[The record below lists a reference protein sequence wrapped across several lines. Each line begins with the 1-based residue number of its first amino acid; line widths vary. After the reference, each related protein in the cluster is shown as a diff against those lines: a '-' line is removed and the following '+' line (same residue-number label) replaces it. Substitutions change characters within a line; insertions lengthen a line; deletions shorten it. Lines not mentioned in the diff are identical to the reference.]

1 MSNVERVRIAPSPTG
16 HLHVGTARTA
26 LYNYL
31 FARRYDGRF
40 IFRLEDTDE
49 VRSQEAYTEDIIKG
63 LQWLGLSWDEGPDIG
78 GQFAPYRQTEKIKHY
93 AGIADRLIAE
103 GKAYHCY
110 ATPEELDELRE
121 QQKANSQAP
130 RYDNRGRS
138 YTQADIERFKEEGR
152 VPVVR
157 FKIDDNKI
165 VSWNDGIKGV
175 IEIAA
180 GDLGGDM
187 VIVKSNGIAI
197 YNFAVVVDDVDMQIS
212 TVIRGEDHI
221 HNTAKQILIYEALGV
236 PVPRFA
242 HVPLIFDMDRQK
254 LSKRKHG
261 EFVHVEKYR
270 QEGYMPEA
278 LVNYLAQMSWTPA
291 DGREIFTL
299 AEACR
304 MFELDRVSKSPAIF
318 DIQRLNWFNAHYIR
332 HLPLA
337 VIVERARP
345 FLAAYP
351 LEDYTPDDLNRI
363 VELLREGLTSLSE
376 MTAAA
381 RLFFVQDV
389 EISGEIF
396 ATIISKES
404 SRKVLESLL
413 VALPELPFADP
424 KGCKA
429 AVDLI
434 GKTLGLKGKELY
446 WPVRAA
452 ISGATSGP
460 DLGNLISILGKNRV
474 QSRLESALQVCTQ
487 H

>member
-1 MSNVERVRIAPSPTG
+1 M
-16 HLHVGTARTA
+16 GTARTA

-31 FARRYDGRF
+31 FAKRHNGKF
-40 IFRLEDTDE
+40 VFRLEDTDE
-49 VRSQEAYTEDIIKG
+49 VRSQEAYTEDIVNG
-63 LQWLGLSWDEGPDIG
+63 LKWLGLSWDEGPDIG
-78 GQFAPYRQTEKIKHY
+78 GEFAPYRQTEKIKHY
-93 AGIADRLIAE
+93 ADIAQRLIAE
-103 GKAYHCY
+103 GKAYFCY

-121 QQKANSQAP
+121 QQKASSQAP
-130 RYDNRGRS
+130 RYDNRGRN
-138 YTQADIERFKEEGR
+138 YTKADIEQFQAAGR
-152 VPVVR
+152 VPVIR
-157 FKIDDNKI
+157 FKIDDNKS
-165 VSWNDGIKGV
+165 VSWHDGIKGL

-187 VIVKSNGIAI
+187 VIVKSNGTAI

-299 AEACR
+299 AEACQ
-304 MFELDRVSKSPAIF
+304 MFELERLSKSPAVF

-332 HLPLA
+332 HLPLS
-337 VIVERARP
+337 VIVERSKP
-345 FLAAYP
+345 FLAQYS
-351 LEDYTPDDLNRI
+351 LENYTPDDLNRI
-363 VELLREGLTSLSE
+363 VDLLREGLTSLSE
-376 MTAAA
+376 ITAVA
-381 RLFFVQDV
+381 RLFFVEDV
-389 EISGEIF
+389 EISREIF
-396 ATIISKES
+396 DTLLSKES
-404 SRKVLESLL
+404 SRAVLESLL
-413 VALPELPFADP
+413 AALPTLPFADQ

-429 AVDLI
+429 GVDLI
-434 GKTLGLKGKELY
+434 GKTLGLKGKNLY

-460 DLGNLISILGKNRV
+460 DLGSLISILGKNRV
-474 QSRLESALQVCTQ
+474 QRRLESALQLCMQ